1 MDFVGSWHEH
11 MMRVRYEE
19 TDTMQVVY
27 YAKYLIWMEVGRM
40 SLLRDVGLAYRD
52 WRKRGIRIP
61 VVQAHADY
69 RSPARFDDE
78 VVVKTKVA
86 RVGNKSVKFENEVYR
101 LPEMKLL
108 CTGHTV
114 HAFIDKAGK
123 TIPIP
128 EDIRVKLTSS

>member
-1 MDFVGSWHEH
+1 MGSWHDSRT
-11 MMRVRYEE
+11 RVRFGE
-19 TDTMQVVY
+19 TDMMGVVY
-27 YAKYLIWMEVGRM
+27 YANFFSWLEVGRM
-40 SLLRDVGLAYRD
+40 SLLRDVGLAYKD

-86 RVGNKSVKFENEVYR
+86 RIGNKSVRFENEVYR

-114 HAFIDKAGK
+114 HAFIDRAGK
-123 TIPIP
+123 TVPIP
-128 EDIRVKLTSS
+128 EDIREKLASS